1 MSAFATS
8 SFSFAS
14 SSRSNTETL
23 QSGVSL
29 LSFSAVDSARAK
41 NGSFGLKIEM
51 DSAPSNAHCT
61 WIAVAAPPAPRT
73 TIFLPFTSTPC
84 SFKLRTNPIPSVI
97 CPISFPLS
105 FTIVLTAP
113 HISAAG
119 DSSSRYCPTTV
130 LFGIE
135 TLAPRIF
142 SARKPFTASSN
153 VLLSTS
159 NAR

>member
-1 MSAFATS
+1 MSAFAIS

-97 CPISFPLS
+97 CPTNLPSSL
-105 FTIVLTAP
+105 TIVLTAP
-113 HISAAG
+113 MILAAG
-119 DSSSRYCPTTV
+119 ESSSMCFAASF
-130 LFGIE
+130 LHGIV
-135 TLAPRIF
+135 TFAPLILKRRI
-142 SARKPFTASSN
+142 ASRAAGTWSS
-153 VLLSTS
+153 LMS
-159 NAR
+159 NAM